1 MVTSNCTAR
10 APSRGVGL
18 GRSVASGIT
27 LVERIAADS
36 AEWVQTVRRVMGPT
50 RWRKST
56 QVFIGLAVLAF
67 VAAVV
72 AAATFFTT
80 GGHGAGGRARPVPP
94 PRPPTVKPGMIP
106 VRRHRRDTQ
115 PGRGGRRAG
124 GRGGRSQPGPAGW
137 PDHRRHHRERA
148 VAGGRRPAVGAGV
161 DQQGPDRRRGAADVG
176 PSGPDQHPGGG
187 RQPERPGARRAG
199 GCR

>member
-18 GRSVASGIT
+18 DRSVASGIT

-80 GGHGAGGRARPVPP
+80 GGHGAGAAHTTVPP

-106 VRRHRRDTQ
+106 VADT
-115 PGRGGRRAG
+115 A
-124 GRGGRSQPGPAGW
+124 
-137 PDHRRHHRERA
+137 ET
-148 VAGGRRPAVGAGV
+148 
-161 DQQGPDRRRGAADVG
+161 
-176 PSGPDQHPGGG
+176 PSPGGV
-187 RQPERPGARRAG
+187 A
-199 GCR
+199 